1 MGQIGKGKRQR
12 EENKKTERK
21 QIATKGLEE
30 SGTDRK
36 KGRLKKRVGRKEK
49 HGGKGAKDTA
59 AICYS
64 SYYFSLKEWLSYGGV
79 YFVVITVIGYLF
91 YNTIWFSV
99 IMIPFLFPYYKMVKK
114 REEKKR
120 LERLK
125 VEFKDALTALT
136 ASLHTGY
143 AIENAFREAYAELT
157 LLHGGDALIV
167 REFDYML
174 KQMKVSR
181 TVEEVVEEFAVRSG
195 LEDIQNFSQV
205 FSMANRSGGKL
216 TSIMDAAAET
226 IGQKIEVER
235 EISTMIQGKKLE
247 QRIMSVV
254 PIAMIAYLRLG
265 NSGFMRVLY
274 ESIAGRAVM
283 TGCLIGYLGALW
295 MGEKIMEIKI

>member
-1 MGQIGKGKRQR
+1 MGQVKKEKGQKKEKKKETAKEQKEEFIENEKKGFKKRADIKKRFRGKG
-12 EENKKTERK
+12 
-21 QIATKGLEE
+21 TK
-30 SGTDRK
+30 DMA
-36 KGRLKKRVGRKEK
+36 V
-49 HGGKGAKDTA
+49 
-59 AICYS
+59 ICYGD
-64 SYYFSLKEWLSYGGV
+64 YHFVIKEWLGYGAI
-79 YFVVITVIGYLF
+79 YFVGVTIFGYLF

-143 AIENAFREAYAELT
+143 AIENAFREAYAELM
-157 LLHGGDALIV
+157 LLHGKDALIV

-174 KQMKVSR
+174 KQMRISR

-226 IGQKIEVER
+226 IGQKIDVER
-235 EISTMIQGKKLE
+235 EILTMIQGKKLE

-254 PIAMIAYLRLG
+254 PVAMIAYLRLG
-265 NSGFMRVLY
+265 NSAFMRVLY
-274 ESIAGRAVM
+274 ESMAGRAVM
-283 TGCLIGYLGALW
+283 TGCLIGYLVALW
-295 MGEKIMEIKI
+295 IGEKIMEIKI